1 MFEGTLNVL
10 ITVQSIYN
18 AHHYNMNL
26 NITRSCCGS
35 HFITIEFY
43 KKKRRMLQRDY
54 RKMTKKWS
62 FFNSSF
68 VKVPLY
74 HSSLLTHIIPMDPK
88 HSIMKGLHFNPFKP
102 DGISHSYQLDQ
113 SISVSRVL

>member
-43 KKKRRMLQRDY
+43 KKK
-54 RKMTKKWS
+54 KK
-62 FFNSSF
+62 N
-68 VKVPLY
+68 V
-74 HSSLLTHIIPMDPK
+74 T
-88 HSIMKGLHFNPFKP
+88 KGLQKN
-102 DGISHSYQLDQ
+102 DQ
-113 SISVSRVL
+113 KMVIFQ